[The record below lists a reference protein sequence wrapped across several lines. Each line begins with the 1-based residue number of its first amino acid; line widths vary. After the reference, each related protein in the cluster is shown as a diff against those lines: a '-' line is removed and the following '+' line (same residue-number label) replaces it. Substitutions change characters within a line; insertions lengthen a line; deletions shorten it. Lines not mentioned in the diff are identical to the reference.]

1 MSTFF
6 RSLFLVTALL
16 YSSILFSQFK
26 IPTFTAPT
34 KVDALNSY
42 AEESM
47 PLPCK
52 DGNRLFFLRTY
63 LEDMKGKTEGQDIWY
78 SDRDEN
84 GNWGK
89 PNSFLRANNP
99 KVTNA
104 VIGISKDASK
114 VYVFQNEYKKKKI
127 DLKLTYTSRIAKNQ
141 WSDLK
146 KLDVPG
152 LNLVDGYYSFYITPN
167 EDILMISMAPADTNA
182 FEDLYVSLKGEN
194 DKWSELIYLG
204 DVVNT
209 PDYDVT
215 PFLAKDKKTLYFAS
229 NGHGGLGESDIFV
242 TYRLDNTWKN
252 WTKPVNLGAP
262 INSEGYDAYLAIDN
276 NEVFFTSNRNQDYSD
291 IYYSQI
297 KEDIKFVG
305 NEEYVKVNAKY
316 MSGGLPSPG
325 VRISVYD
332 IKGDLVDDAETDENG
347 LFFYTKL
354 NPKDL
359 YYLKIN
365 EEDLKTYPKAK
376 IYGVDEN
383 GNSTKRFGITAENLY
398 TLEES
403 KIVFADQVNGALTL
417 QNKPKS
423 QEKLVV
429 FDANNF
435 RLDTVTTDSKGVLHY
450 NKMVIDDLFYFQSLS
465 ANTEGDNSAELVF
478 LDPFGKQLFNAEKD
492 PTNRFVFDGKKNQE
506 AMNKNTANLL
516 SNGFTILFDFGS
528 SSLTINAI
536 NQLSSMIKVIDDR
549 KSTKVQLVGHADE
562 RDSESVNMEVSR
574 RRAEVVK
581 QYLISQGFAEKNIK
595 TSAKGES
602 TPVASNS
609 TEEGRAKNRR
619 VEINFN

>member
-1 MSTFF
+1 
-6 RSLFLVTALL
+6 
-16 YSSILFSQFK
+16 
-26 IPTFTAPT
+26 
-34 KVDALNSY
+34 
-42 AEESM
+42 
-47 PLPCK
+47 
-52 DGNRLFFLRTY
+52 
-63 LEDMKGKTEGQDIWY
+63 MKGKTEGQDIWY